1 MAKGTEELSANYEQK
16 FTRWAKDLEEC
27 IDNLL
32 NYDFRPWKDTY
43 QWDMKKK
50 LYYIG
55 IPYEEEPVLEAL
67 IDNLVPKYLQK
78 GWHLSFHMSKYW
90 LKLERAIKPESSII
104 GNPRP

>member
-1 MAKGTEELSANYEQK
+1 MVQAIEDLSANYTAK
-16 FTRWAKDLEEC
+16 LKRWTEALEEV
-27 IDNLL
+27 IDGLHKGD
-32 NYDFRPWKDTY
+32 YRPWKDTY

-55 IPYEEEPVLEAL
+55 VPEEEPIIEAL

-90 LKLERAIKPESSII
+90 VKLERAVEPESGII
-104 GNPRP
+104 GNPRS